1 MIKTKKLVPPGQEEL
16 PASRMISIHLLQLA
30 DGAYAKA
37 ERSRRSWYR
46 ARRTKP
52 PEVGARLRRR
62 MLKHQAITY
71 HLDTACRGCHE
82 PG

>member
-1 MIKTKKLVPPGQEEL
+1 MTRTTRDVPPFQQKA
-16 PASRMISIHLLQLA
+16 PADRIVKRHLLQLV

-46 ARRTKP
+46 TRRTKTP
-52 PEVGARLRRR
+52 RSQPGSGGPCSSTRRLPTTWT
-62 MLKHQAITY
+62 QSAG
-71 HLDTACRGCHE
+71 GCHE

>member
-16 PASRMISIHLLQLA
+16 PPSRMVSIHLLQLA

-37 ERSRRSWYR
+37 ERSWRSWYG
-46 ARRTKP
+46 ARRTKTP
-52 PEVGARLRRR
+52 GIATRLRRR
-62 MLKHQAITY
+62 MPKHQAIAY
-71 HLDTACRGCHE
+71 HLEEVCRGCHG

>member
-1 MIKTKKLVPPGQEEL
+1 MTKTKGPVPPVQKTVPVGRTVRL
-16 PASRMISIHLLQLA
+16 HLLQLA

-52 PEVGARLRRR
+52 PEVAARLRRR
-62 MLKHQAITY
+62 MLKHQAIAY
-71 HLDTACRGCHE
+71 HLDSECRGVV
-82 PG
+82 

>member
-16 PASRMISIHLLQLA
+16 PASRMVSMQLLQLA

-46 ARRTKP
+46 TRRTKT
-52 PEVGARLRRR
+52 PEVAARLRRR
-62 MLKHQAITY
+62 MLKHEAMAC
-71 HLDTACRGCHE
+71 HLDSECRGV
-82 PG
+82 P

>member
-16 PASRMISIHLLQLA
+16 AASGMVSIHLLQLA
-30 DGAYAKA
+30 DRAYAKA

-46 ARRTKP
+46 ATRTKP
-52 PEVGARLRRR
+52 PEVAARLRRR
-62 MLKHQAITY
+62 MLKHQALAY
-71 HLDTACRGCHE
+71 HLDTACRVCHE

>member
-1 MIKTKKLVPPGQEEL
+1 MTKTRELVL
-16 PASRMISIHLLQLA
+16 PVQQGDPTDRTVKTHLFQLA

-46 ARRTKP
+46 ARRTKT
-52 PEVGARLRRR
+52 PELATRLRRR
-62 MLKHQAITY
+62 MLKHQAIAY
-71 HLDTACRGCHE
+71 LLDTECRRCHE

>member
-30 DGAYAKA
+30 DGACAKA
-37 ERSRRSWYR
+37 ERSRRSWHR

-52 PEVGARLRRR
+52 PEVAARLRRR
-62 MLKHQAITY
+62 MFKHQAIAY
-71 HLDTACRGCHE
+71 HLESECRGRHE